1 MKQVLISSLLALM
14 IGSAVSAVTVAQYPR
29 SPQSRPTQRA
39 DVPNAPY
46 TLTELNT
53 ALRRQVGRDMTQADL
68 ATYVD
73 RVGIAFDPTPDII
86 IRLRTNGAYPYL
98 LNAVRRA
105 GERFNANAVL
115 GAGGTTAST
124 RVTVADPVIEEVRRN
139 VRDYVESLPDFICQ
153 QEITRYVDIDGTG
166 GWTRADVL
174 TYELAYNGKRESY
187 KPLRRNGFQVG
198 VSLEKAGGATST
210 GDFASRL
217 AYLFDAETR
226 ATFKPAGKERLGTHQ
241 ALIYDFTVP
250 RATSKNTL
258 QFEPLPA
265 VIFGYSGSVWID
277 ADTKQVLRI
286 EMAADDLPASYTGIS
301 AENIIDYDMVKLQ
314 GLNVDVLLPI
324 RAEVVLG
331 DRGRRQYA
339 RNVNVFK
346 FYRKFETDIKV
357 VDDPTPEKPEAPAPA
372 EKPPEKP

>member
-1 MKQVLISSLLALM
+1 MKKVLISALLVLA
-14 IGSAVSAVTVAQYPR
+14 ACVTPFSVGFAQYSR
-29 SPQSRPTQRA
+29 MPQTSRTVQPQ
-39 DVPNAPY
+39 PNGPY
-46 TLTELNT
+46 TLADLNM
-53 ALRRQVGRDMTQADL
+53 ALRRSVGRDMTQVDL
-68 ATYVD
+68 AARID
-73 RVGIAFDPTPDII
+73 RVGIAFDPTPEII
-86 IRLRTNGAYPYL
+86 IRLRANGAYPHL

-115 GAGGTTAST
+115 SSGGTVAAM

-139 VRDYVESLPDFICQ
+139 VRDYIESLPDFICQ
-153 QEITRYVDIDGTG
+153 QEITRYVDVDGTG

-174 TYELAYNGKRESY
+174 TYEISYNGKRESY
-187 KPLRRNGFQVG
+187 KPLRVNGMMTG
-198 VSLEKAGGATST
+198 VALEKAGGATST

-217 AYLFDAETR
+217 ALLFDPESR

-250 RATSKNTL
+250 RAASKNTL

-286 EMAADDLPASYTGIS
+286 ELAADDLPPSYAGIS
-301 AENIIDYDMVKLQ
+301 AENIIDYDLVKLR
-314 GLNVDVLLPI
+314 GLDIEVLLPI

-331 DRGRRQYA
+331 DRGRRQFA

-346 FYRKFETDIKV
+346 FYRKFETDVKI
-357 VDDPTPEKPEAPAPA
+357 VDSPEPEKEPEKPPTRQ
-372 EKPPEKP
+372 